1 MPEQSYPL
9 CSNTKYLLI
18 SMFEQYPDVVNV
30 SQLCEMLG
38 GISSKSAYKL
48 LQTNQILNF
57 KIGRAYKIP
66 KIQVI
71 AYLQSLMHSDYLE
84 PENNFNTLTH

>member
-1 MPEQSYPL
+1 MPEQPVP
-9 CSNTKYLLI
+9 LLI
-18 SMFEQYPDVVNV
+18 DTNSLLTFMFEDYPDVVNV
-30 SQLCEMLG
+30 PQLCEMLG

-48 LQTNQILNF
+48 LQANRIPHF

-71 AYLQSLMHSDYLE
+71 NYLQSLMNSQQWVQ
-84 PENNFNTLTH
+84 